1 MEGMRKLKQ
10 IIAMGGG
17 GFSMEPD
24 NPLLD
29 RYILK
34 QAISKQPKICFI
46 PTASGDADGYITKF
60 YTFFEKQICV
70 PSHLS
75 LFKPHVKDIEAFLLS
90 QDILYVG
97 GGNTKNLLVLWKEWG
112 LDQVMKKAW
121 EQGIVLAGISA
132 GAICWF
138 EEGVTDS
145 FGDELHALDC
155 LGFLPGSSCPHFDG
169 EDKRRSAYHDL
180 IDSGHMQPGI
190 ALDDGAAVHYVDD
203 SMKVVV
209 SSRKE
214 AYAYKVERLQ
224 VDEERLETIYLGNEK
239 ENT

>member
-1 MEGMRKLKQ
+1 MKQ

-34 QAISKQPKICFI
+34 QSLSKQPKICFI
-46 PTASGDADGYITKF
+46 PTASGDADGYIAKF
-60 YTFFEKQICV
+60 YAFFEKELCV

-75 LFKPHVKDIEAFLLS
+75 LFKPPVQDLEAFLLS

-97 GGNTKNLLVLWKEWG
+97 GGNTKNLLALWKEWG
-112 LDQVMKKAW
+112 LDQIMRKAW
-121 EQGIVLAGISA
+121 EKGIVLAGISA

-138 EEGVTDS
+138 EKGVTDS
-145 FGDELHALDC
+145 FGDELHALEC

-169 EDKRRSAYHDL
+169 EEKRRSAYHEL
-180 IDSGHMQPGI
+180 IDSRHMQPGI
-190 ALDDGAAVHYVDD
+190 ALDDGAAVHYVDKTI
-203 SMKVVV
+203 KVVV

-214 AYAYKVERLQ
+214 AYAYKVERMQ
-224 VDEERLETIYLGNEK
+224 IGEERLETVYLGNEK
-239 ENT
+239 EHT